1 MREYQPK
8 TLDAYQTLIRVL
20 TEYVVVIN
28 KDYRIVSANELF
40 ERDFTRPGIC
50 FGDFCYWTGGDAHN
64 PLVLWSGD
72 EHVGQFCYRCWKNR
86 DDKCDNCHV
95 EQVFQD
101 GQIRTSEETVV
112 TADGRALLIRVTA
125 TPVKNDQGKAIFVIQ
140 TATDIGQKER
150 LEWELKKGSGSLE
163 DLLADQYL
171 QTRENERK
179 FRLIFEGAHVMIV
192 LTDLQGR
199 IVDVNPAGLKMLNYD
214 SKGEMRRIGH
224 VGLLFRDRKDRNA
237 FRRQLEQEGMTR
249 DFETVFKTKE
259 GREVPVIVTAN
270 VLFDRGGRI
279 LGYQG
284 IIRDITVRRHH
295 EEALRQTN
303 RELAALNAITTARS
317 SLGLEDMLKRTLE
330 EIWKLL
336 GLEDVR
342 IYLVDESHEV
352 IYLVAARGV
361 SEEFVEK
368 THSQLKNVGKGL
380 LGQVVASGREVVF
393 SNLEEVP
400 DSFREAVSKNSIMS
414 GAYIPLVS
422 KQAVLG
428 VITVTSR
435 NGHVFTSR
443 EAKFLATVGEE
454 VGIAVENT
462 LLYERTRHAYE
473 EIKSTQEQLI
483 QTEKLASIGKMSAI
497 FAHEINNPIAAILTY
512 VKLVMKILN
521 KPDVDIDERRRDLLR
536 YLETAQQEATRCGEI
551 VKNLL
556 TFSRQSSPKIEGNSI
571 EQIIQRTIPLVSHDL
586 DLKGINLVV
595 DIAPD
600 LPLVKCDFKQIQQ
613 ALLNLLI
620 NGSEATETGGSLTVR
635 VRRVPTAG
643 MVEIE
648 ISDTGHGIPQDHLS
662 RIFEPFFTTKGEK
675 KGVGLGLAVVYG
687 IITLHRGTIEVQSTE
702 GKGTTFMIQLPIE
715 T

>member
-1 MREYQPK
+1 MREYPPK
-8 TLDAYQTLIRVL
+8 TLEAYQTLIRVL

-40 ERDFTRPGIC
+40 ERDFIRPGVC

-64 PLVLWSGD
+64 PLVLWSGN

-86 DDKCDNCHV
+86 DSKCDNCHV

-112 TADGRALLIRVTA
+112 TADGRAIMIRVTA
-125 TPVKNDQGKAIFVIQ
+125 TPVKNDEGKAIFVIQ
-140 TATDIGQKER
+140 TATDIAQRDR
-150 LEWELKKGSGSLE
+150 LEWELKERTGLLE

-179 FRLIFEGAHVMIV
+179 FRLVFEGAHVMIV

-199 IVDVNPAGLKMLNYD
+199 IVDVNPAGLKMLNYE
-214 SKGEMRRIGH
+214 SKGEMKRLGH
-224 VGLLFRDRKDRNA
+224 VGALFRDPENSNA
-237 FRRQLEQEGMTR
+237 FRRQLEQEGIAR
-249 DFETVFKTKE
+249 DFETVFKTRE
-259 GREVPVIVTAN
+259 GGEVPVIITAN

-284 IIRDITVRRHH
+284 IVRDITVRKRH
-295 EEALRQTN
+295 EETLRQTN

-317 SLGLEDMLKRTLE
+317 SLGLEEMLKRTLE
-330 EIWKLL
+330 EIWKFL
-336 GLEDVR
+336 GVESVR
-342 IYLVDESHEV
+342 IYLVDESQEV
-352 IYLVAARGV
+352 IYLVAAKGLN
-361 SEEFVEK
+361 EEFVEK
-368 THSQLKNVGKGL
+368 TYSKLKNVGQGL
-380 LGQVVASGREVVF
+380 IGHVVATGREIIF
-393 SNLEEVP
+393 SSPEEVS
-400 DSFREAVSKNSIMS
+400 DIFREYVFRNGIKS
-414 GAYIPLVS
+414 GAYIPLLS
-422 KQAVLG
+422 KQNVLG
-428 VITVTSR
+428 VLVVTSE
-435 NGHVFTSR
+435 NGHLFTPR
-443 EAKFLATVGEE
+443 EAKFLAAVGEE

-473 EIKSTQEQLI
+473 ELKSTQEQLI
-483 QTEKLASIGKMSAI
+483 QTEKLASIGKMSAV

-521 KPDVDIDERRRDLLR
+521 KPGVDIEERRPDLLR
-536 YLETAQQEATRCGEI
+536 YLETAQQEAARCGEI

-571 EQIIQRTIPLVSHDL
+571 EQIIERTIPLVSHDL
-586 DLKGINLVV
+586 ELKGINLTV

-620 NGSEATETGGSLTVR
+620 NGSEATKPGGSLAVKI
-635 VRRVPTAG
+635 RRASTPG
-643 MVEIE
+643 LVEIE

-662 RIFEPFFTTKGEK
+662 RIFEPFFTTKGEG
-675 KGVGLGLAVVYG
+675 KGVGLGLPVVYG
-687 IITLHRGTIEVQSTE
+687 IITLHGGTIQVQSTE
-702 GKGTTFMIQLPIE
+702 GRGTTFTIQLPVE
-715 T
+715 A